1 MLKLAE
7 ELLLLAYDDEKG
19 NIICNSTALDY
30 ALPGALLIELAL
42 LEKVSFEEKYLVL
55 VDNRLTGDDILD
67 EVVSIMQQSSRLK
80 NPQKWV
86 RQLKAEI
93 NNLRGRLSAQL
104 IEEGILSAKE
114 EKFLW
119 IFSSIRY
126 SAVDTSY
133 KRAII
138 NRIRAAVLEA
148 EIIPS
153 RTAALISLIGIC
165 NLVNSIFTQS
175 ERKEARQRIKLI
187 QKENIISQG
196 VAATISSVQAATTA
210 AISASI
216 AASSSSSS

>member
-19 NIICNSTALDY
+19 NIICNSTALSY
-30 ALPGALLIELAL
+30 ALPGALLTELAL
-42 LEKVSFEEKYLVL
+42 LEKIRFEENYLVL

-86 RQLKAEI
+86 RQLKSEI

-104 IEEGILSAKE
+104 IDEGILSAKE

-126 SAVDTSY
+126 PAIDISY

-138 NRIRAAVLEA
+138 NRIRTAVLEA

-175 ERKEARQRIKLI
+175 ERKEAWQRIKLI
-187 QKENIISQG
+187 QKENIISEG
-196 VAATISSVQAATTA
+196 VAATIKSVQAATTA

-216 AASSSSSS
+216 ATSSSSS

>member
-19 NIICNSTALDY
+19 NIICNSTALSY
-30 ALPGALLIELAL
+30 ALPGALLTELAL
-42 LEKVSFEEKYLVL
+42 LEKIRFEENYLVL

-86 RQLKAEI
+86 RQLKSEI

-104 IEEGILSAKE
+104 IDEGILSAKE

-126 SAVDTSY
+126 PAIDISY

-138 NRIRAAVLEA
+138 NRIRTAVLEA

-187 QKENIISQG
+187 QKENIISEG
-196 VAATISSVQAATTA
+196 VAATIKSVQAATTA

-216 AASSSSSS
+216 ATSSSSS